1 MTFEEVKSPE
11 QLMLY
16 LDHTLEYGVIDDCGN
31 KYYDSNSDEFQ
42 NACNHDWKLRSVECI
57 LQDGVGHC
65 YDQVE
70 VEREWFTK
78 NGYQIKTFW
87 ISAYQ
92 EEIENSGFSH
102 TYLIYKDDNAWKLFG
117 HSDFFNRGIYKFD
130 SVQDAVRWQADN
142 QIKLAAKYVKPRTK
156 YVVCIK
162 EYSKPPINVNMEE
175 YLHFMENSK
184 DYDI

>member
-1 MTFEEVKSPE
+1 
-11 QLMLY
+11 MLY
-16 LDHTLEYGVIDDCGN
+16 LDHAIEYGVIDDCGN

-42 NACNHDWKLRSVECI
+42 KACNHDWKLRPVERI

-102 TYLIYKDDNAWKLFG
+102 SYLIYKDDNAWKLFE

-142 QIKLAAKYVKPRTK
+142 QIKFAAKYVKPITK

-162 EYSKPPINVNMEE
+162 EYSKPSINVNMEE
-175 YLHFMENSK
+175 YLHFIENSK